1 VFVNYSGR
9 DYLQQFHGKAVA
21 LDSKDSHT
29 PFPSLFLI
37 HEMRVRGFNP
47 FQPIAPTVPNDIL
60 WQDWIL
66 SDQLFDNAS
75 DSFRRDGPPPSNN
88 DGPAQAQLP
97 SLPTTMAPPSQRTV
111 ALNADAISDI
121 LAATHAMPSWK
132 ASQIE
137 GTSWTGTAEEN
148 VEKYVSSFGAQDG

>member
-1 VFVNYSGR
+1 MFVNYSNR
-9 DYLQQFHGKAVA
+9 AYLQQFHGKAVA
-21 LDSKDSHT
+21 LDSKDINT

-47 FQPIAPTVPNDIL
+47 FQPIAPTVPNDII

-66 SDQLFDNAS
+66 SEQLFDNAS
-75 DSFRRDGPPPSNN
+75 DFFRRDSPLPSHN

-97 SLPTTMAPPSQRTV
+97 PLPTTTASPSQRTV
-111 ALNADAISDI
+111 PLNADVISDI
-121 LAATHAMPSWK
+121 LAATHAMSSWK
-132 ASQIE
+132 ACQIE

-148 VEKYVSSFGAQDG
+148 VEKYVSSFGA